1 MYRTVAVNFA
11 QTLFNKL
18 HVIQTEK
25 DYKGRRTADGPVS
38 HLNKLL
44 AKPLVSLLTQWLFF
58 KV

>member
-11 QTLFNKL
+11 QPLFNKL
-18 HVIQTEK
+18 FVIQTEK

-44 AKPLVSLLTQWLFF
+44 ARPLMSL
-58 KV
+58 